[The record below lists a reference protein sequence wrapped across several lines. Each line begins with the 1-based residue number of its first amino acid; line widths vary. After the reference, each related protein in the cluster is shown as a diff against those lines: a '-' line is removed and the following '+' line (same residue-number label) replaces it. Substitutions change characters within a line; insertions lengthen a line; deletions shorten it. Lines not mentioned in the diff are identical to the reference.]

1 MPEMIGTIVV
11 VLLFNRILVG
21 PNGKETFTET
31 GGSTIVATSNGPFL

>member
-21 PNGKETFTET
+21 PNGKET